1 MLRRLRQRQAPEPP
15 SIFEHI
21 RAHVQSDVPGVT
33 EGGEE
38 LPDEA
43 VFNEGDIH
51 FAPGALEGAF
61 VRYAESD
68 DDDAAV
74 ERLHSA
80 LVALANRP
88 GARTRERAREL
99 FREGDV
105 RVRIDALTSR
115 LSAFPPTNPA
125 TLYDELREIFLK
137 SGHRDEV
144 KYAMALMSTY
154 RRPED
159 ADLFRVIG
167 RHEEFTLY
175 AAVALSNVVD
185 DQAREWSELLQH
197 VSGWGRTELSE
208 LILREP
214 QSEAVRERLVRDG
227 LGIGN
232 ALTLA
237 RECRLHEL
245 LARPEIDDE
254 LLTRGREIIDSLV
267 WSWDSPSVLTDYEH
281 AGEAS
286 EHLVRHLEARAPD
299 LDDFVSVYELRRF
312 LTDDSFRVDSE
323 TGEDTFAKAG
333 LDEERLSRV
342 VALCSAF
349 VERDVWLERADEAM
363 ASEKADERRRGM
375 EVAGRLGVDLH
386 QYLIDQL
393 RNDPGDSGLWYRF
406 VAGADERRLREAVEL
421 AVTLWDLSEISRG
434 PALDHFGGPSG
445 PLASVDFILQE
456 LPRFPGVGASL
467 IGASLCS
474 PVIRHRLISLRA
486 LSRWQEKPPELMHL
500 VSNLA
505 RDDPHDDVR
514 ENARLVLAGRAIPGP
529 EEFDDDADGGGRD
542 EAGGE
547 RSDQAPL

>member
-1 MLRRLRQRQAPEPP
+1 MLRRLRQRQGPEPP

-21 RAHVQSDVPGVT
+21 RAYVRSGLPGLT

-43 VFNEGDIH
+43 IFNEGDIR

-61 VRYAESD
+61 VRYAESH

-74 ERLHSA
+74 ERLHGA
-80 LVALANRP
+80 LIALANRP
-88 GARTRERAREL
+88 GARTREQVREL

-105 RVRIDALTSR
+105 RMRVDALTSR
-115 LSAFPPTNPA
+115 LSAFPPRNPER
-125 TLYDELREIFLK
+125 LYVELRAIFLK

-144 KYAMALMSTY
+144 KYAMALMSTS
-154 RRPED
+154 RRPDD
-159 ADLFRVIG
+159 AGLFRVIG

-185 DQAREWSELLQH
+185 DAVREWSELLQH
-197 VSGWGRTELSE
+197 VSGWGRTELTE
-208 LILREP
+208 LILRKP
-214 QSEAVRERLVRDG
+214 QPEVVRERLVRDG

-245 LARPEIDDE
+245 LARPEIDGE
-254 LLTRGREIIDSLV
+254 LLTGGREIMDSLV
-267 WSWDSPSVLTDYEH
+267 RSWDSPSVLTDYEH

-286 EHLVRHLEARAPD
+286 EHLVRHLGGRALA
-299 LDDFVSVYELRRF
+299 LDDFVTVFGLRRF
-312 LTDDSFRVDSE
+312 LTNDSFRFDSE
-323 TGEDTFAKAG
+323 TGEDTIAKAG
-333 LDEERLSRV
+333 FDEERLSSV

-349 VERDVWLERADEAM
+349 VERDVWLERAEGAM
-363 ASEKADERRRGM
+363 ASENADERRKGM

-386 QYLIDQL
+386 QYLIDQI

-406 VAGADERRLREAVEL
+406 VAGSDEARLREAVDL
-421 AVTLWDLSEISRG
+421 AVSLWDLSEISRG
-434 PALDHFGGPSG
+434 PALDHFGGQSG

-467 IGASLCS
+467 IGPSLRS
-474 PVIRHRLISLRA
+474 PVIRHRLIALRA
-486 LSRWQEKPPELMHL
+486 LSRWQEKPSDLMQL
-500 VSNLA
+500 VSDLA
-505 RDDPHDDVR
+505 RDDPHEDVR
-514 ENARLVLAGRAIPGP
+514 ESAGLVLAGRTIRP
-529 EEFDDDADGGGRD
+529 EESDSDASADGGD
-542 EAGGE
+542 EAGGKS
-547 RSDQAPL
+547 SDQAPL